1 MQVGGP
7 MHIKINR
14 SMSYKNSRQNHQA
27 YMVGIR
33 KEKRV
38 ESIKKGEEK
47 TAADREK
54 AHLEVKAK
62 INTIQSETE
71 MTNVIVEDGKKFE
84 HVL

>member
-38 ESIKKGEEK
+38 ESIKKGEKK

-62 INTIQSETE
+62 INTIQSETK